1 MLRILEKR
9 IDFIENDVLMEN
21 INELR
26 FKWLPQAL
34 QTITVIT
41 VSTNHVHMLQ

>member
-9 IDFIENDVLMEN
+9 IDFIENGVLMEN

-34 QTITVIT
+34 QNITVIT
-41 VSTNHVHMLQ
+41 VCTNHVHMLQ